1 MFCLKR
7 LVHVS
12 NDVIIFLLNINFI
25 FRDIHWTVF
34 IYNFPHKAS
43 NLIKVSHVFIC
54 FHGFRT
60 VNDLWRV
67 RTGFM
72 LLKMPV
78 EIGLLTK
85 TPLTKGTFERFL
97 FVVNISNVSLEIRR
111 NWKRSLAV
119 FAFVRLFP
127 SMSPQVTGQVGR
139 PGENLP
145 AELAA
150 VPVLRLLASSE
161 DVRVATQPAQE
172 GQRGGKEGRR
182 RHWVDEGGGER

>member
-1 MFCLKR
+1 MSSR
-7 LVHVS
+7 LLHVS
-12 NDVIIFLLNINFI
+12 NNIIIFLHVNLVFRRVKRTILIHNFA
-25 FRDIHWTVF
+25 
-34 IYNFPHKAS
+34 HKAS
-43 NLIKVSHVFIC
+43 NLIKVTHVFIC

-67 RTGFM
+67 RTGFV

-78 EIGLLTK
+78 KIGLLTK

-119 FAFVRLFP
+119 FAFVRLLARV
-127 SMSPQVTGQVGR
+127 SPQVAGEVGR

-150 VPVLRLLASSE
+150 VPVLGLLASSQH
-161 DVRVATQPAQE
+161 VGVAAQPT
-172 GQRGGKEGRR
+172 
-182 RHWVDEGGGER
+182 